1 MKKIFAIIGII
12 ALLGMTLVGTLN
24 LWLSRPVNQKLLLNN
39 EIEDDDLIE
48 EGIENVNTD
57 LALSEELPE
66 EKEVDLTLKSKVII
80 NVPFYVQ
87 SPFAKWDDLHNEA
100 CEEVSL
106 IMAKSWIGDEVLSR
120 EDLNQKI
127 LDSVAWQE
135 KNWGGH
141 FDLNTQEVVELANK
155 YFGIRKI
162 YYTLL
167 DSVNDI
173 KKELSNGNLVIVPTA
188 GRLLGNSHYRNPG
201 PAYHMLV
208 VVGYNETEIIT
219 NDPGT
224 REGESFSYPNDVFF
238 NAIHDWPFSLKEI
251 KFLSKDEKAEEVKLQ
266 GKKIMIVVER
276 ET

>member
-24 LWLSRPVNQKLLLNN
+24 LWLSRPVNQKPLLNN